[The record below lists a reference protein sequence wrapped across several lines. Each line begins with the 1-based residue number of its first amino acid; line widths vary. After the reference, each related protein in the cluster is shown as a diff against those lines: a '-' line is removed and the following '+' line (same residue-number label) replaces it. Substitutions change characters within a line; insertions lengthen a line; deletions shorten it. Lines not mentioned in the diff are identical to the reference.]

1 MQYTKRTIYFRIF
14 ATTTN
19 PALFSTL
26 IFLYIHNHLPRS
38 TLRTPEFI
46 INISDV
52 YWHSKCYLVMQI
64 KDVEVLMRD
73 NLIIPRSLEEDDLLL
88 KQFDNVKKKKESNVT
103 KTEDNLKKCI
113 EEKNKT
119 KQEKK

>member
-1 MQYTKRTIYFRIF
+1 VI
-14 ATTTN
+14 
-19 PALFSTL
+19 
-26 IFLYIHNHLPRS
+26 
-38 TLRTPEFI
+38 
-46 INISDV
+46 
-52 YWHSKCYLVMQI
+52 QI
-64 KDVEVLMRD
+64 KDMEVLVRD